1 MFAAALAVV
10 LGTQTQTI
18 TFRSNFETVEK
29 VVERLSAQTQIPM
42 LARGDI
48 RTYPVYLNVKDAP
61 VKETLER
68 LAAVVGAQWVQKDG
82 SWYLS
87 QDQDLR
93 ATQEKAGDPEV
104 VRALEATVNA
114 PAPTPEKF
122 DFKELEKMG
131 DGKQSEAQQQKAMEA
146 MGKMFANMFAA
157 DEATMKLLRTIGAKD
172 LSTIIE
178 GRRVVLSS
186 NPNQMQGR
194 MQPNVSNAI
203 VANIQSL
210 AKAELEKR
218 AKAGPKKTKPGEE
231 DFDISEMMA
240 GMFGGGGLTSPENAN
255 KISLVQA
262 SFQIQKRSNLDV
274 SISAYTADGST
285 VYSKQVSLPI
295 VNPDANRP
303 PVNSGTAV
311 QLSASSKEFIRA
323 MTEYRDLDP
332 FTSMIVNAGS
342 NPMGMI
348 SKMFTGQMGGQ
359 AAPPKPIPISSAL
372 REKLTD
378 PVNHEPFA
386 EALGDVLDAHAA
398 QGKNIIAC
406 PSDDVLTSLLS
417 AVKSNSA
424 TVEGIL
430 DTIDRAPS
438 QVVST
443 DGTWTIIRASSPLE
457 LRSAHCNRNALRSLL
472 VNASKRGYV
481 NLDDCVQFASQQGRA
496 RGSEALAMPF
506 VQAVFR
512 TSDMGTASAL
522 TGLGFDSLKLYASF
536 DPGQRAALSAGRP
549 IALASL
555 TIAQRD
561 LIARMVFNGPVPPF
575 KAGEGVAEMMDT
587 ATGSS
592 DETIEDMSGMAAMG
606 MAMGSAMGAGM
617 LFGADGFSQER
628 TNLLPEGIPV
638 VGSVRMKSFKMS
650 SVMATDTATG
660 QSTISMPELIGM
672 FNSPD
677 ENMPPMF
684 KNMRRDYDQ
693 YKMATQT
700 SFLFSFDFARKA
712 SYFTS
717 LYDVSVEPKTYN
729 QASLPL
735 KMVERL
741 KGFNFGA
748 APAKEVPPLL

>member
-114 PAPTPEKF
+114 PAPTPETF

-131 DGKQSEAQQQKAMEA
+131 DGKQSEAQQQKAM
-146 MGKMFANMFAA
+146 GKMFANMLAA

-194 MQPNVSNAI
+194 MQPNVTNAI

-303 PVNSGTAV
+303 PVNGGTAV
-311 QLSASSKEFIRA
+311 QLSANSKEFIRA
-323 MTEYRDLDP
+323 MTDYRDLDP
-332 FTSMIVNAGS
+332 FTSMIVHAGS
-342 NPMGMI
+342 NSMGMMT
-348 SKMFTGQMGGQ
+348 SVFPGQMGAQ
-359 AAPPKPIPISSAL
+359 SAPPKPIPISNAL

-417 AVKSNSA
+417 AVKSDSA

-457 LRSAHCNRNALRSLL
+457 LRSAHCNRTALRSLL

-481 NLDDCVQFASQQGRA
+481 NLDDCVQFAAQQGRA

-522 TGLGFDSLKLYASF
+522 TGLGFDALKLYASF
-536 DPGQRAALSAGRP
+536 DPGQRFALAAGRP

-561 LIARMVFNGPVPPF
+561 LIARMVFDGPIPPF
-575 KAGEGVAEMMDT
+575 KAGEGLVEIM
-587 ATGSS
+587 
-592 DETIEDMSGMAAMG
+592 ETPDDSGGIA
-606 MAMGSAMGAGM
+606 AMGSATGAAT
-617 LFGADGFSQER
+617 LFGADGFSHER

-638 VGSVRMKSFKMS
+638 VGNVRMKSYNTPSLMAIDS
-650 SVMATDTATG
+650 STG
-660 QSTISMPELIGM
+660 QSTISMPEMIGM
-672 FNSPD
+672 FNSAD
-677 ENMPPMF
+677 ENVPPMF
-684 KNMRRDYDQ
+684 KQMRRDYDL

-700 SFLFSFDFARKA
+700 SLIFNFDFAKKA
-712 SYFTS
+712 SYFTI
-717 LYDVSVEPKTYN
+717 LYDVSVDPKTYN

-735 KMVERL
+735 KMLERL
-741 KGFNFGA
+741 KGFNFSM